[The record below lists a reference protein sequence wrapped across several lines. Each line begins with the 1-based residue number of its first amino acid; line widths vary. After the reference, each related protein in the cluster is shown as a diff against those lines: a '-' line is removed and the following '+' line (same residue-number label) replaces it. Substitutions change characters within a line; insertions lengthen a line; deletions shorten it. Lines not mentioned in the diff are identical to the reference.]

1 MDASGISSGVAGR
14 CMLGVCCTRSLLVAS
29 GIEVLH
35 LAWSVHAGSHWVSN
49 SITECYQLLGYGEDG
64 SVAEYQVSSIRYT
77 ISLVGQRG
85 DHTVLP
91 PRGDD
96 ARYTSTLGQRGD
108 HTVLP
113 PRVAAARYNSSLG
126 CYKDHGVLLPI

>member
-1 MDASGISSGVAGR
+1 MRGVTGSATASQ
-14 CMLGVCCTRSLLVAS
+14 
-29 GIEVLH
+29 
-35 LAWSVHAGSHWVSN
+35 SVTSYWDM
-49 SITECYQLLGYGEDG
+49 GEDG

>member
-1 MDASGISSGVAGR
+1 
-14 CMLGVCCTRSLLVAS
+14 MLGVCCTRSLLVAS

-91 PRGDD
+91 PR
-96 ARYTSTLGQRGD
+96 
-108 HTVLP
+108 
-113 PRVAAARYNSSLG
+113 VAAARYISSLG